1 MVYYDV
7 EADAQ
12 KTIDTSRLS
21 NIKIWVADYQSKD
34 APAYRGTYQMWQYS
48 NTGSVGGISGNV
60 DLDYYIE

>member
-7 EADAQ
+7 AALSG
-12 KTIDTSRLS
+12 KTLELS
-21 NIKIWVADYQSKD
+21 ALSGIKVWVADYEHE
-34 APAYRGTYQMWQYS
+34 AGPAYTGEYQMWQYS